1 VPPRLFFDL
10 GSPYAYLAVERAPV
24 VLGPETELAPLF
36 LGPIFRLRGYGSWA
50 HMETRDAN
58 VAEVE
63 RRAAA
68 TGLPPVTWPP
78 GWPPNTLQAMRAVLW
93 AMRLGRGDAFVRE
106 AFRHA
111 FTRGADLGD
120 VAEVRAVAR
129 AVGLPDAELEEA
141 IADPGIKD
149 ELKQRTADA
158 VELGVRGVPTV
169 AVGTRLFFGDD
180 RLEEAAQARG

>member
-1 VPPRLFFDL
+1 MPPRLFFDL
-10 GSPYAYLAVERAPV
+10 GSPYAYLAVERAPH
-24 VLGPETELAPLF
+24 VLGPDTELAPLF
-36 LGPIFRLRGYGSWA
+36 LGPIFRLRGFGSSA
-50 HMETRDAN
+50 HSDARDAN

-68 TGLPPVTWPP
+68 AGLPPVTWPP

-111 FTRGADLGD
+111 FARGADLGD
-120 VAEVRAVAR
+120 IGAVRQVAR
-129 AVGLPDAELEEA
+129 AAGLPDTELEEA
-141 IADPGIKD
+141 IADPAVKE

-158 VELGVRGVPTV
+158 VELRGAGRAHRRRRHPPVLRRRP
-169 AVGTRLFFGDD
+169 
-180 RLEEAAQARG
+180 AR